1 MKIQQL
7 AVQQQAGGYQQAVV
21 VCVVLKNNQNAREAE
36 QSHSL
41 LDNAVQNEVFVVQH
55 MHPEQECRGAC
66 VRAG

>member
-7 AVQQQAGGYQQAVV
+7 AAQQQAGGCQQAVV
-21 VCVVLKNNQNAREAE
+21 FCVVLKNNQNTREAE

-41 LDNAVQNEVFVVQH
+41 LDNVVQNKVFVVQH
-55 MHPEQECRGAC
+55 IHPEQECRGVC